1 MNFEDLLAA
10 CKPGGAS
17 VLTSVTE
24 LSAAA
29 GPHAGITPAK
39 FLSGKN
45 PTFAYETRFVDGE
58 ATRTVVID
66 SIPSSANR
74 GEAAISQAIKDGDEL
89 LSRIP
94 RIQVS
99 YGEEKFTDLDLPHR
113 FTDGHIRAGSFEGQ
127 PVTQCEWYRAMR
139 LSTPQDYS
147 AILNTS
153 PISLVC
159 GVWNSTAATH
169 QVRIRRSITGETI
182 GVLADQDR
190 PGYEQQGA
198 RSGAR
203 VDPVGASVQ
212 LDGEAFTRIIN
223 RQKQDLS
230 AGKVDAFAKEVKG
243 LKKGRLMSGS
253 KIGVGALPPSLDPL
267 GSVSC
272 KRIIRSWVLSFAAIR
287 QLSFGGNTEQNAAGR
302 ALVAALAIALI
313 ARAEQEL
320 FYRSNCDL
328 VEVSAPDVQLDQ
340 RYGRSKALDPFSV
353 EEADSLLAEA
363 LKHAEELGVA
373 DWHGQ
378 VKDITGDPAIIEG
391 AADDGE
397 EEA

>member
-1 MNFEDLLAA
+1 MNYDDLLAA

-24 LSAAA
+24 LAAAA
-29 GPHAGITPAK
+29 GPHSGITPAK
-39 FLSGKN
+39 FLYRN
-45 PTFAYETRFVDGE
+45 DPTFAYETRFVNGE
-58 ATRTVVID
+58 PARTVVID

-74 GEAAISQAIKDGDEL
+74 AEAAISQAIKAGDEL

-94 RIQVS
+94 RIEVS

-113 FTDGHIRAGSFEGQ
+113 FTDGHIRAGKFEGE
-127 PVTQCEWYRAMR
+127 PVTQCDWYRAMR

-190 PGYEQQGA
+190 PGKEQQGA

-203 VDPVGASVQ
+203 VDPVGASVH
-212 LDGEAFTRIIN
+212 LTGEVFERIID

-230 AGKVDAFAKEVKG
+230 SSKVKDFADEVKK
-243 LKKGRLMSGS
+243 LKKGKLISGS

-272 KRIIRSWVLSFAAIR
+272 KQIIRSWVLSFAAIR
-287 QLSFGGNTEQNAAGR
+287 QLSFGGSEEQNAAGR
-302 ALVAALAIALI
+302 ALVAALALNLI

-328 VEVSAPDVQLDQ
+328 VEINAPEVRLDQ
-340 RYGRSKALDPFSV
+340 RYGNSKKLDPLSV
-353 EEADSLLAEA
+353 EAADKLLAEA
-363 LKHAEELGVA
+363 LQHAEDLGIA

-378 VKDITGDPAIIEG
+378 VKNVTGDPAIIEG
-391 AADDGE
+391 AADDPDE
-397 EEA
+397 EN